1 MHPALSVIFFTT
13 ASGAGY
19 GLLAWIA
26 VAAMAG
32 ALPVRALLAGMV
44 FGLVLVTAG
53 LASSFLHLGK
63 PMRAWRA
70 FSQWRTSWLS
80 REGVA
85 SALTYLPVLALGA
98 ALLPGALDG
107 SGWATP
113 SLGIAGMLA
122 AALVVAGALAT
133 IVCTAMIY
141 ASLKPIPAWAHR
153 LVLPTYLAFA
163 LSGGALLLAAFAA
176 NAGWRPGGGW
186 AALLAIAA
194 LLPSLLKWRYWRD
207 IDATPLPA
215 TRGDAVGLPGRTV
228 SRFEGPTTEAN
239 FITRE
244 MGFVL
249 ARRHAR
255 VLRILAVLLATAV
268 PVACIAAAWGL
279 GGGAAWLEVAAVAAI
294 AGAFLERWLFF
305 AQARHVV
312 TLYY

>member
-26 VAAMAG
+26 VAAMTG
-32 ALPVRALLAGMV
+32 ALPVRALLAGTV
-44 FGLVLVTAG
+44 FALALVTAG

-63 PMRAWRA
+63 PLRAWRA

-107 SGWATP
+107 SGWAVAD
-113 SLGIAGMLA
+113 LGWPGMLA
-122 AALVVAGALAT
+122 AVLVVAGALAT
-133 IVCTAMIY
+133 IACTAMIY
-141 ASLKPIPAWAHR
+141 ASLKPIPAWAHP

-163 LSGGALLLAAFAA
+163 LAGGALLMAAFAA
-176 NAGWRPGGGW
+176 NAGWRTGTGP
-186 AALLAIAA
+186 AAFLAIAA

-228 SRFEGPTTEAN
+228 ARFEGPTTEAN

-255 VLRILAVLLATAV
+255 RLRILSVALASGV
-268 PVACIAAAWGL
+268 PVACI
-279 GGGAAWLEVAAVAAI
+279 GAAWSTGGDAAWLAAAAVAAI

-305 AQARHVV
+305 AQARHMV

>member
-19 GLLAWIA
+19 GLLAW
-26 VAAMAG
+26 AALAAIGG
-32 ALPVRALLAGMV
+32 ALPARVLLAALAL
-44 FGLVLVTAG
+44 GLVLVTAG

-80 REGVA
+80 REGLA
-85 SALTYLPVLALGA
+85 STLTYLPVLALGA

-107 SGWATP
+107 SG
-113 SLGIAGMLA
+113 AGTVALA
-122 AALVVAGALAT
+122 WPGGVAAVLVVAGALAT
-133 IVCTAMIY
+133 IACTAMIY
-141 ASLKPIPAWAHR
+141 ASLKPIPAWTHR
-153 LVLPTYLAFA
+153 LVLPGYFAFA
-163 LSGGALLLAAFAA
+163 LSGGALLLAALGAA
-176 NAGWRPGGGW
+176 SGRAPGPGASAFL
-186 AALLAIAA
+186 AALA
-194 LLPSLLKWRYWRD
+194 LVPLPLKWRYWRD

-228 SRFEGPTTEAN
+228 ARFEGPTTEAN

-255 VLRILAVLLATAV
+255 TLRIASVATFAVV
-268 PVACIAAAWGL
+268 PLACIAAAWLL
-279 GGGAAWLEVAAVAAI
+279 GGGWPWFAAAAASAL

-305 AQARHVV
+305 AQARHIV